1 MIRVSCLLFDG
12 FVLLDMAGPITS
24 FETAAQCGVPGYS
37 IEILASIDGNV
48 TSSCGV
54 TVGAMDFRRS
64 RGCDIL
70 LVPGG
75 LRVQDLQFPAPL
87 LSFVRKV
94 AKRGGRVASVCS
106 GAFILAEAGILAGKT
121 AATHWR
127 EAAELARRFP
137 SINVDADSL
146 FVRDGNIWTSAGISS
161 GIDLAL
167 AMIQGDYGFA
177 IARRVAQVLVVEVN
191 RPGGQSQHSALLEMV
206 RSDNRFNDILVWA
219 RSHLSEP
226 LNVERLAEQ
235 AALSVRQFTRAF
247 TATVG
252 IAPAKAIERLR
263 LESARTAIE
272 GGARSLDQVA
282 SDSGFGNVDRMR
294 RAFVRSFG
302 IPPQAIRRA
311 TSDHSSGAPTTRD
324 TLE

>member
-37 IEILASIDGNV
+37 IEILASADGNV

-54 TVGAMDFRRS
+54 TVGAVDFHRT

-75 LRVQDLQFPAPL
+75 VGIQDMQRSAHLLPFIRRVAE
-87 LSFVRKV
+87 S
-94 AKRGGRVASVCS
+94 GSRVASVCS
-106 GAFILAEAGILAGKT
+106 GAFLLAESGILAGRT

-127 EAAELARRFP
+127 EAAELARRYP
-137 SINVDADSL
+137 SISVDADSL

-167 AMIQGDYGFA
+167 AMIQHDYGFSV
-177 IARRVAQVLVVEVN
+177 ARSVAQILVVAVN
-191 RPGGQSQHSALLEMV
+191 RPGGQSQHSALLELV
-206 RSDNRFNDILVWA
+206 RADNRFNEILIWA

-226 LNVERLAEQ
+226 LDVERLAER

-247 TATVG
+247 TASIG
-252 IAPAKAIERLR
+252 MAPAKAIEQLR

-272 GGARSLDQVA
+272 AGARSLDQVA
-282 SDSGFGNVDRMR
+282 RESGFGNADRMR
-294 RAFVRSFG
+294 RAFVRTFG
-302 IPPQAIRRA
+302 LPPQAIRHQASDDDPGRA
-311 TSDHSSGAPTTRD
+311 TSG
-324 TLE
+324 

>member
-1 MIRVSCLLFDG
+1 VIRVSCLLFDG

-37 IEILASIDGNV
+37 IEILASADGNV

-54 TVGAMDFRRS
+54 TVGAVDFHRT

-75 LRVQDLQFPAPL
+75 VGIQDMQRSAHLLPFIRRVAE
-87 LSFVRKV
+87 S
-94 AKRGGRVASVCS
+94 GSRVASVCS
-106 GAFILAEAGILAGKT
+106 GAFLLAESGILAGRT

-127 EAAELARRFP
+127 EAAELARRYP
-137 SINVDADSL
+137 SISVDADSL

-167 AMIQGDYGFA
+167 AMIQHDYGFSV
-177 IARRVAQVLVVEVN
+177 ARSVAQILVVAVN
-191 RPGGQSQHSALLEMV
+191 RPGGQSQHSALLELV
-206 RSDNRFNDILVWA
+206 RADNRFNEILIWA

-226 LNVERLAEQ
+226 LDVERLAER

-247 TATVG
+247 TASIG
-252 IAPAKAIERLR
+252 MAPAKAIEQLR

-272 GGARSLDQVA
+272 AGARSLDQVA
-282 SDSGFGNVDRMR
+282 RESGFGNADRMR
-294 RAFVRSFG
+294 RAFVRTFG
-302 IPPQAIRRA
+302 LPPQAIRHQASDDDPGRA
-311 TSDHSSGAPTTRD
+311 TSG
-324 TLE
+324 

>member
-1 MIRVSCLLFDG
+1 VIRVSCLLFDG

-37 IEILASIDGNV
+37 IEILASADGNV

-54 TVGAMDFRRS
+54 TVGAVDFHRT

-75 LRVQDLQFPAPL
+75 VGIQDMQRSAHLLPFIRRVAE
-87 LSFVRKV
+87 S
-94 AKRGGRVASVCS
+94 GSRVASVCS
-106 GAFILAEAGILAGKT
+106 GAFLLAESGILAGRT

-127 EAAELARRFP
+127 EAAELARRYP
-137 SINVDADSL
+137 SISVDADSL

-167 AMIQGDYGFA
+167 AMIQHDYGFSV
-177 IARRVAQVLVVEVN
+177 ARSVAQILVVAVN
-191 RPGGQSQHSALLEMV
+191 RPGGQSQHSALLELV
-206 RSDNRFNDILVWA
+206 RADNRFNEILIWA

-226 LNVERLAEQ
+226 LDVERLAER

-247 TATVG
+247 TASIG
-252 IAPAKAIERLR
+252 MAPAKAIEQLR

-272 GGARSLDQVA
+272 AGARSLDQVA
-282 SDSGFGNVDRMR
+282 RESGFGNADRMR
-294 RAFVRSFG
+294 RAFVRTFG
-302 IPPQAIRRA
+302 LPPQAIRHHASDDDPGRA
-311 TSDHSSGAPTTRD
+311 TSG
-324 TLE
+324 

>member
-1 MIRVSCLLFDG
+1 VIRVSCLLFDG

-37 IEILASIDGNV
+37 IEILASADGDV

-54 TVGAMDFRRS
+54 TVGGVDFRRT

-70 LVPGG
+70 QIPGG
-75 LRVQDLQFPAPL
+75 VGIQDMQRSAHL
-87 LSFVRKV
+87 LPFIRKV
-94 AKRGGRVASVCS
+94 AKSGSRVASVCS
-106 GAFILAEAGILAGKT
+106 GAFLLAESGILAGKT

-127 EAAELARRFP
+127 EAAELARRYP

-146 FVRDGNIWTSAGISS
+146 FVRDGKIWTSAGISS

-167 AMIQGDYGFA
+167 AMIQQDYGFSV
-177 IARRVAQVLVVEVN
+177 ARSVAQILVVAVN
-191 RPGGQSQHSALLEMV
+191 RPGGQSQHSALLELV
-206 RSDNRFNDILVWA
+206 RADNRFNEILIWA

-226 LNVERLAEQ
+226 LDVERLAER

-247 TATVG
+247 TASIG
-252 IAPAKAIERLR
+252 MAPAKAIEHLR

-272 GGARSLDQVA
+272 AGARSLDQVA
-282 SDSGFGNVDRMR
+282 RDSGFGNADRMR
-294 RAFVRSFG
+294 RAFVRTFG
-302 IPPQAIRRA
+302 LPPQAIRHQA
-311 TSDHSSGAPTTRD
+311 SDD
-324 TLE
+324 DN

>member
-1 MIRVSCLLFDG
+1 VIRVSCLLFDG

-37 IEILASIDGNV
+37 IEILASADGNV

-54 TVGAMDFRRS
+54 TVGAVDFHRT

-75 LRVQDLQFPAPL
+75 VGIQDMQRSAHL
-87 LSFVRKV
+87 LPFIRKV
-94 AKRGGRVASVCS
+94 AESGSRVASVCS
-106 GAFILAEAGILAGKT
+106 GAFLLAESGILAGKT

-127 EAAELARRFP
+127 EAAELARRYP

-167 AMIQGDYGFA
+167 AIIQHDYGFSV
-177 IARRVAQVLVVEVN
+177 ARSVAQILVVAVN
-191 RPGGQSQHSALLEMV
+191 RPGGQSQHSALLELV
-206 RSDNRFNDILVWA
+206 RADNRFNEILIWA

-226 LNVERLAEQ
+226 LDVERLAER

-247 TATVG
+247 TASIG
-252 IAPAKAIERLR
+252 MAPAKAIEQLR

-272 GGARSLDQVA
+272 AGARSLDQVA
-282 SDSGFGNVDRMR
+282 RDSGFGNADRMR
-294 RAFVRSFG
+294 RAFVRTFG
-302 IPPQAIRRA
+302 LPPQAIRDQASDDDSGRA
-311 TSDHSSGAPTTRD
+311 TSS
-324 TLE
+324 

>member
-1 MIRVSCLLFDG
+1 VIRVSCLLFDG

-37 IEILASIDGNV
+37 IEILASADGNV

-54 TVGAMDFRRS
+54 TVGAVDFHRT

-75 LRVQDLQFPAPL
+75 VGIQDMQRSAHL
-87 LSFVRKV
+87 LPFIRKV
-94 AKRGGRVASVCS
+94 AESGSRVASVCS
-106 GAFILAEAGILAGKT
+106 GAFLLAESGILAGKT

-127 EAAELARRFP
+127 EAAELARRYP
-137 SINVDADSL
+137 SISVDADSL

-167 AMIQGDYGFA
+167 AMIQHDYGFSV
-177 IARRVAQVLVVEVN
+177 ARSVAQILVVAVN
-191 RPGGQSQHSALLEMV
+191 RPGGQSQHSALLELV
-206 RSDNRFNDILVWA
+206 RADNRFNEILIWA

-226 LNVERLAEQ
+226 LDVERLAER

-247 TATVG
+247 TAAIG
-252 IAPAKAIERLR
+252 MAPAKAIEQLR

-272 GGARSLDQVA
+272 AGARSLDQVA
-282 SDSGFGNVDRMR
+282 RDSGFGNADRMR
-294 RAFVRSFG
+294 RAFVRAFG
-302 IPPQAIRRA
+302 LPPQAIRHQTSDDDSGRA
-311 TSDHSSGAPTTRD
+311 TSS
-324 TLE
+324 

>member
-1 MIRVSCLLFDG
+1 VIRVSCLLFDG

-37 IEILASIDGNV
+37 IEILASADGNV

-54 TVGAMDFRRS
+54 TVGAVDFHRT

-75 LRVQDLQFPAPL
+75 VGIQDMQRSAHL
-87 LSFVRKV
+87 LPFIRKV
-94 AKRGGRVASVCS
+94 AESGSRVASVCS
-106 GAFILAEAGILAGKT
+106 GAFLLAESGILAGKT

-127 EAAELARRFP
+127 EAAELARRYP
-137 SINVDADSL
+137 SISVDADSL

-167 AMIQGDYGFA
+167 AIIQHDYGFSV
-177 IARRVAQVLVVEVN
+177 ARSVAQILVVAVN
-191 RPGGQSQHSALLEMV
+191 RPGGQSQHSALLELV
-206 RSDNRFNDILVWA
+206 RADNRFNEILIWA

-226 LNVERLAEQ
+226 LDVERLAER

-247 TATVG
+247 TASIG
-252 IAPAKAIERLR
+252 MAPAKAIEQLR

-272 GGARSLDQVA
+272 AGARSLDQVA
-282 SDSGFGNVDRMR
+282 RDSGFGNADRMR
-294 RAFVRSFG
+294 RAFVRTFG
-302 IPPQAIRRA
+302 LPPQAIRDQASDDDSGRA
-311 TSDHSSGAPTTRD
+311 TSS
-324 TLE
+324 

>member
-1 MIRVSCLLFDG
+1 VIRVSCLLFDG

-37 IEILASIDGNV
+37 IEILASADGNV

-54 TVGAMDFRRS
+54 TVGAVDFHRT

-75 LRVQDLQFPAPL
+75 VGIQDMQRSAHLLPFIRRVAE
-87 LSFVRKV
+87 S
-94 AKRGGRVASVCS
+94 GSRVASVCS
-106 GAFILAEAGILAGKT
+106 GAFLLAESGILAGRT

-127 EAAELARRFP
+127 EAAELARRYP
-137 SINVDADSL
+137 SISVDADSL

-167 AMIQGDYGFA
+167 AMIQHDYGFSV
-177 IARRVAQVLVVEVN
+177 ARSVAQILVVAVN
-191 RPGGQSQHSALLEMV
+191 RPGGQSQHSALLELV
-206 RSDNRFNDILVWA
+206 RADNRFNEILIWA

-226 LNVERLAEQ
+226 LDVERLA
-235 AALSVRQFTRAF
+235 A
-247 TATVG
+247 
-252 IAPAKAIERLR
+252 AKAIEQLR

-272 GGARSLDQVA
+272 AGARSLDQVA
-282 SDSGFGNVDRMR
+282 RESGFGNADRMR
-294 RAFVRSFG
+294 RAFVRTFG
-302 IPPQAIRRA
+302 LPPQAIRHHASDDDPGRA
-311 TSDHSSGAPTTRD
+311 TSG
-324 TLE
+324 

>member
-1 MIRVSCLLFDG
+1 VIRVSCLLFDG

-37 IEILASIDGNV
+37 IEILASADGNV

-54 TVGAMDFRRS
+54 TVGAVDFHRT

-75 LRVQDLQFPAPL
+75 VGIQDMQRSAHL
-87 LSFVRKV
+87 LPFIRKV
-94 AKRGGRVASVCS
+94 AESGSRVASVCS
-106 GAFILAEAGILAGKT
+106 GAFLLAESGILAGKT

-127 EAAELARRFP
+127 EAAELARRYP
-137 SINVDADSL
+137 SISVDADSL

-167 AMIQGDYGFA
+167 AMIQHDYGFSV
-177 IARRVAQVLVVEVN
+177 ARSVAQILVVAVN
-191 RPGGQSQHSALLEMV
+191 RPGGQSQHSALLELV
-206 RSDNRFNDILVWA
+206 QADNRFNEILIWA

-226 LNVERLAEQ
+226 LDVERLAER

-247 TATVG
+247 TASIG
-252 IAPAKAIERLR
+252 MAPAKAIEQLR

-272 GGARSLDQVA
+272 AGARSLDQVA
-282 SDSGFGNVDRMR
+282 RDSGFGNADRMR
-294 RAFVRSFG
+294 RAFVRTFG
-302 IPPQAIRRA
+302 LPPQAIRHQASDDDSGRA
-311 TSDHSSGAPTTRD
+311 TSS
-324 TLE
+324 

>member
-1 MIRVSCLLFDG
+1 VIRVSCLLFDG

-37 IEILASIDGNV
+37 IEILASADGNV

-54 TVGAMDFRRS
+54 TVGAVDFRRT

-75 LRVQDLQFPAPL
+75 VGIQDMQRSADL
-87 LSFVRKV
+87 LPFIRKV
-94 AKRGGRVASVCS
+94 AESGSRVASVCS
-106 GAFILAEAGILAGKT
+106 GAFLLAESGILAGKT

-127 EAAELARRFP
+127 EAAELAKRYP
-137 SINVDADSL
+137 SISVDADSL

-167 AMIQGDYGFA
+167 AMIQHDYGFSV
-177 IARRVAQVLVVEVN
+177 ARSVAQILVVAVN
-191 RPGGQSQHSALLEMV
+191 RPGGQSQHSALLELV
-206 RSDNRFNDILVWA
+206 RADNRFNEILIWA

-226 LNVERLAEQ
+226 LDVERLAER

-247 TATVG
+247 TASIG
-252 IAPAKAIERLR
+252 MAPAKAIEQLR

-272 GGARSLDQVA
+272 AGARSLDQVA
-282 SDSGFGNVDRMR
+282 RDSGFGNADRMR
-294 RAFVRSFG
+294 RAFIRSFG
-302 IPPQAIRRA
+302 LPPQAIRHQA
-311 TSDHSSGAPTTRD
+311 SDDDSSGATSS
-324 TLE
+324 

>member
-37 IEILASIDGNV
+37 IEILASADGNV

-54 TVGAMDFRRS
+54 TVGAVDFHRT

-75 LRVQDLQFPAPL
+75 VGIQDMQRSAHL
-87 LSFVRKV
+87 LPFIRKV
-94 AKRGGRVASVCS
+94 AGSGSRVASVCS
-106 GAFILAEAGILAGKT
+106 GAFLLAESGILAGKT

-127 EAAELARRFP
+127 EAAELARRYP
-137 SINVDADSL
+137 SISVDADSL

-167 AMIQGDYGFA
+167 AMIQHDYGFSV
-177 IARRVAQVLVVEVN
+177 ARSVAQILVVAVN
-191 RPGGQSQHSALLEMV
+191 RPGGQSQHSALLELV
-206 RSDNRFNDILVWA
+206 RADNRFNEILIWA

-226 LNVERLAEQ
+226 LDVERLAER

-247 TATVG
+247 TASIG
-252 IAPAKAIERLR
+252 MAPAKAIEQLR

-272 GGARSLDQVA
+272 AGARSLDQVA
-282 SDSGFGNVDRMR
+282 RDSGFGNADRMR
-294 RAFVRSFG
+294 RAFVRTFG
-302 IPPQAIRRA
+302 LPPQAIRHQASDDDSGRT
-311 TSDHSSGAPTTRD
+311 TSS
-324 TLE
+324 

>member
-37 IEILASIDGNV
+37 IEILASADGNV

-54 TVGAMDFRRS
+54 TVGAVDFHRT

-75 LRVQDLQFPAPL
+75 VGIQDMQRSAHL
-87 LSFVRKV
+87 LPFIRKV
-94 AKRGGRVASVCS
+94 AESGSRVASVCS
-106 GAFILAEAGILAGKT
+106 GAFLLAESGILAGKT

-127 EAAELARRFP
+127 EAAELARRYP
-137 SINVDADSL
+137 SISVDADSL

-167 AMIQGDYGFA
+167 AMIQHDYGFSV
-177 IARRVAQVLVVEVN
+177 ARSVAQILVVAVN
-191 RPGGQSQHSALLEMV
+191 RPGGQSQHSALLELV
-206 RSDNRFNDILVWA
+206 RADNRFNEILIWA

-226 LNVERLAEQ
+226 LDVERLAER

-247 TATVG
+247 TASIG
-252 IAPAKAIERLR
+252 MAPAKAIEQLR

-272 GGARSLDQVA
+272 AGARSLDQVA
-282 SDSGFGNVDRMR
+282 RDSGFGNADRMR
-294 RAFVRSFG
+294 RAFVRTFG
-302 IPPQAIRRA
+302 LPPQAIRHQASDDDSGRT
-311 TSDHSSGAPTTRD
+311 TSS
-324 TLE
+324 

>member
-1 MIRVSCLLFDG
+1 VIRVSCLLFDG

-37 IEILASIDGNV
+37 IEILASADGNV

-54 TVGAMDFRRS
+54 TVGAVDFHRT

-75 LRVQDLQFPAPL
+75 VGIQDMQRSAHL
-87 LSFVRKV
+87 LPFIRKV
-94 AKRGGRVASVCS
+94 AESGSRVASVCS
-106 GAFILAEAGILAGKT
+106 GAFLLAESGILAGKT

-127 EAAELARRFP
+127 EAAELARRYP
-137 SINVDADSL
+137 SISVDADSL

-167 AMIQGDYGFA
+167 AMIQHDYGFSV
-177 IARRVAQVLVVEVN
+177 ARSVAQILVVAVN
-191 RPGGQSQHSALLEMV
+191 RPGGQSQHSALLELV
-206 RSDNRFNDILVWA
+206 RADNRFNEILIWA

-226 LNVERLAEQ
+226 LDVERLAER

-247 TATVG
+247 TASIG
-252 IAPAKAIERLR
+252 MAPAKAIEQLR

-272 GGARSLDQVA
+272 AGARSLDQVA
-282 SDSGFGNVDRMR
+282 RDSGFGNADRMR
-294 RAFVRSFG
+294 RAFVRAFG
-302 IPPQAIRRA
+302 LPPQAIRHQASDDDSGRA
-311 TSDHSSGAPTTRD
+311 TSS
-324 TLE
+324 

>member
-37 IEILASIDGNV
+37 IEILASADGGV
-48 TSSCGV
+48 ASSCGV
-54 TVGAMDFRRS
+54 TVGAVDFRRT

-70 LVPGG
+70 LIPGG
-75 LRVQDLQFPAPL
+75 VGIQDMQHSAHL
-87 LSFVRKV
+87 LPFIRKV
-94 AKRGGRVASVCS
+94 AKNGSRVASICS
-106 GAFILAEAGILAGKT
+106 GAFLLAESGILAGKT

-127 EAAELARRFP
+127 EAAELARRYP

-167 AMIQGDYGFA
+167 AMIQQDYGFSV
-177 IARRVAQVLVVEVN
+177 ARSVAQILVVAVN
-191 RPGGQSQHSALLEMV
+191 RPGGQSQHSALLELV
-206 RSDNRFNDILVWA
+206 RADNRFNEILIWA

-226 LNVERLAEQ
+226 LDVERLAER

-247 TATVG
+247 TASIG
-252 IAPAKAIERLR
+252 MAPAKAIEQLR

-272 GGARSLDQVA
+272 AGARSLDQVA
-282 SDSGFGNVDRMR
+282 RDSGFGNADRMR
-294 RAFVRSFG
+294 RAFVRIFG
-302 IPPQAIRRA
+302 LPPQAIRDQA
-311 TSDHSSGAPTTRD
+311 SDD
-324 TLE
+324 EN

>member
-1 MIRVSCLLFDG
+1 VIRVSCLLFDG

-37 IEILASIDGNV
+37 IEILASADGNV

-54 TVGAMDFRRS
+54 TVGAVDFHRT

-75 LRVQDLQFPAPL
+75 VGIQDMQRSAHLLPFIRRVAE
-87 LSFVRKV
+87 S
-94 AKRGGRVASVCS
+94 GSRVASVCS
-106 GAFILAEAGILAGKT
+106 GAFLLAESGILAGRT

-127 EAAELARRFP
+127 EAAELARRYP
-137 SINVDADSL
+137 SISVDADSL

-167 AMIQGDYGFA
+167 AMIQHDYGFSV
-177 IARRVAQVLVVEVN
+177 ARSVAQILVVAVN
-191 RPGGQSQHSALLEMV
+191 RPGGQSQHSALLELV
-206 RSDNRFNDILVWA
+206 RADNRFNEILIWA

-226 LNVERLAEQ
+226 LDVERLAER

-247 TATVG
+247 TASIG
-252 IAPAKAIERLR
+252 MAPAKAIEQLR

-272 GGARSLDQVA
+272 AGARSLDQVA
-282 SDSGFGNVDRMR
+282 RESGFGNADRMR
-294 RAFVRSFG
+294 RAFVRTFG
-302 IPPQAIRRA
+302 LPPQAIRHQASDDDSGRA
-311 TSDHSSGAPTTRD
+311 TSG
-324 TLE
+324 